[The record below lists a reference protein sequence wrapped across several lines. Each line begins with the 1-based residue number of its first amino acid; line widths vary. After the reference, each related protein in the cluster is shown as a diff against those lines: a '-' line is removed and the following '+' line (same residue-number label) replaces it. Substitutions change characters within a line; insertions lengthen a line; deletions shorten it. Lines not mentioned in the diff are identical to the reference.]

1 MRQTL
6 KFLHELGAAGLLGTL
21 AAYFVLVAFVPVHGV
36 SDYAVVRAC
45 ISALSK
51 WLLMPSLA
59 IVLISGLLAIAAH
72 RPFMEA
78 RWVWVKALL
87 GLSMFEGTLVAVA
100 ANAQRGA
107 DLSARALAGSV
118 DPALMAELAHSE
130 RIGLSTITILA
141 LANVVL
147 AVWRPR
153 LRRREGAQRGNGV

>member
-6 KFLHELGAAGLLGTL
+6 KLLHELGAAGLIGTL

-36 SDYAVVRAC
+36 ADYAVVRAS
-45 ISALSK
+45 IAALSK

-59 IVLISGLLAIAAH
+59 VVLISGLLAIAAH

-87 GLSMFEGTLVAVA
+87 GLSMFEGTLGAVA
-100 ANAQRGA
+100 ANAQRGT

-118 DPALMAELAHSE
+118 DPTLMKDLAHSE
-130 RIGLSTITILA
+130 WIGLSTIAVLA
-141 LANVVL
+141 IANIVL

-153 LRRREGAQRGNGV
+153 LRRRIS